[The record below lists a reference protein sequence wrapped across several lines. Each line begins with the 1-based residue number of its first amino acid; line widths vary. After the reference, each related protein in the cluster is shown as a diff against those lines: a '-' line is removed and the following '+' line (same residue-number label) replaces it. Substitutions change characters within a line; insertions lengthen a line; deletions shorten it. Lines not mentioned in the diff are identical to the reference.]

1 MISYT
6 RVPMN
11 ALFLAALLA
20 MCATA
25 QAQAPEEGPA
35 ISTSGTTNLDERR
48 ATRLPPPS
56 VAPSASAPSADVEA
70 GTTIVG
76 ERESPIGLYI
86 TPWKNSFAEK
96 EMDRPAR
103 LLQEELLP
111 LDRQVF
117 LRSIEYYGALAG
129 ALKTKSVVT
138 PAVALPQ

>member
-1 MISYT
+1 MKSDK
-6 RVPMN
+6 PAALH

-20 MCATA
+20 MCAPA
-25 QAQAPEEGPA
+25 GAQAPEEGPA

-48 ATRLPPPS
+48 AVKLPPPS
-56 VAPSASAPSADVEA
+56 VAPSAKAPVAAVEE

-96 EMDRPAR
+96 ELDRPAR

-111 LDRQVF
+111 LDRAVF
-117 LRSIEYYGALAG
+117 LRGIEYYEALTG
-129 ALKTKSVVT
+129 ALKGKSAVT
-138 PAVALPQ
+138 PPVALP